1 MELRGKNLN
10 LLPVLLALLEEES
23 VVRASRR
30 VHLSQPAVSG
40 ALARLRAEFDDPLL
54 IRVGRQMRRTSR
66 ADRLLPQIKQACGEL
81 ERLFDFGVFDP
92 QRSQA
97 SFVLAA
103 PDHLAYPITGEL
115 LPLVAVEAPGVQ
127 IHIVDT
133 PPDLPLRLADG
144 TIDLAVAGNFGVWS
158 DVSYE
163 GVINERFVAAM
174 ASDHPLASHTA
185 LENDQIAE
193 FVSVARGG
201 RPITTPTGEQL
212 STGIPVL
219 DLDSRIT
226 VDQFVTAVLLSVG
239 TTLVMPAPKMLV
251 DRLAQHLPIVGVP
264 FVEDYSVEAGMF
276 WAPFQDDS
284 PEITWLR
291 SVVARCFGE
300 ISAST
305 GTPGL

>member
-1 MELRGKNLN
+1 MKGIRLELRGKNLN

-23 VVRASRR
+23 VIRAARR

-54 IRVGRQMRRTSR
+54 VRVGRQMRRTSR
-66 ADRLLPQIKQACGEL
+66 GERLLPQIKQACGEL

-92 QRSQA
+92 VRSQA
-97 SFVLAA
+97 SFILAA
-103 PDHLAYPITGEL
+103 PDHLAYPIAGEL
-115 LPLVAVEAPGVQ
+115 LPLLATEAPHIR
-127 IHIVDT
+127 IHMVDT

-144 TIDLAVAGNFGVWS
+144 TIDLAIAGNFGVWS

-174 ASDHPLASHTA
+174 ASDHPLASQTA
-185 LENDQIAE
+185 LDSHQIAGYVG
-193 FVSVARGG
+193 VSRGG
-201 RPITTPTGEQL
+201 RPVTTSTGTPL
-212 STGIPVL
+212 ATGIPVL
-219 DLDSRIT
+219 DLDAQVT
-226 VDQFVTAVLLSVG
+226 VDQFVTAVLMAVD
-239 TTLVMPAPKMLV
+239 TTLVIPAPKMLV

-284 PEITWLR
+284 PEISWLR
-291 SVVARCFGE
+291 SVVASCLGE
-300 ISAST
+300 VSA
-305 GTPGL
+305 